1 MKAIKV
7 KMTMAACAA
16 TLLAAT
22 AGITSCSDFL
32 ERESLTTLTEE
43 QAYEKLESVETLVQ
57 GLYRLYAADVRSGGN
72 GMRTLLGTDECQLG
86 QDQQISSADRS
97 VPGLSS
103 HDGLL
108 PTSTTISGLWQCKW
122 LVITPAAKAIYL
134 LSKFEAEDPDKVKTL
149 LGEAHFFRGM
159 VMLEQTINW
168 GRIPIIDLNS
178 DFNGGRQS
186 QEDVW
191 TYIIND
197 FKTAAENLPETNT
210 DDHKRATRYAALAML
225 GKTYMAAPEE
235 TGLRSFSDAKECF
248 DQIMGKYSLV
258 NKYATLYANDK
269 PDTYGQNTVESIFEL
284 QYNNTDQPNR
294 YQWEFGSRAVT
305 EILVGGAAI
314 GGRCYFG
321 GYDMNIPTDYMSNG
335 VDSGGVWEA
344 GDQRRWLN
352 IRYDLTYD
360 NKQPTPAS
368 WGGSL
373 DELGPH
379 VRKFEDYRTE
389 ITNNTTGGPNRD
401 TWDAGKNFPLIRYAD
416 ILLLQAECLNE
427 LGQTSGSVALVNQ
440 VRQRAWGGT
449 LPADKQWSS
458 GMSQND
464 FREKIMDERMRE
476 LCFETWRR
484 MDLIRTGQ
492 YIRRV
497 SKYNRWANERWGEAG
512 FPEDRILWPIPQ
524 DEINTN
530 EDFANDPEGQNP
542 GYPR

>member
-1 MKAIKV
+1 M
-7 KMTMAACAA
+7 KMTKAKITIIAGAA
-16 TLLAAT
+16 TLLVAMVGAA
-22 AGITSCSDFL
+22 SCSDFL
-32 ERESLTTLTEE
+32 EKESLTTLTEE
-43 QAYEKLESVETLVQ
+43 QAYENLETVESLVV

-86 QDQQISSADRS
+86 QDQYLASSDRS
-97 VPGLSS
+97 VPGFSS

-108 PTSTTISGLWQCKW
+108 PTSTTIAGLWQCKW

-134 LSKFEAEDPDKVKTL
+134 LPKFAGEDPDKVKIL

-159 VMLEQTINW
+159 VMLEQTVNW
-168 GRIPIIDLNS
+168 GKIPIIDLNS
-178 DFNGGRQS
+178 NLNGGRQPLA
-186 QEDVW
+186 EVW
-191 TYIIND
+191 KYIIND
-197 FKTAAENLPETNT
+197 FKAAAERLPETNT
-210 DDHKRATRYAALAML
+210 DDRKRATRYAALAML
-225 GKTYMAAPEE
+225 GKAYMAAPEE
-235 TGLRSFSDAKECF
+235 TELRSFESAKECF
-248 DQIMGKYSLV
+248 DQIIGKYSLV
-258 NKYATLYANDK
+258 NNYATLFANDHT
-269 PDTYGQNTVESIFEL
+269 DTYGQNTVESIFEL

-305 EILVGGAAI
+305 EIQINGTAI

-321 GYDMNIPTDYMSNG
+321 GYDMEIPTDYMHKS
-335 VDSGGVWEA
+335 VDSGGVWEK
-344 GDQRRWLN
+344 GDQRMLLN
-352 IRYDLTYD
+352 IRYDLTYQGV
-360 NKQPTPAS
+360 QPTPAS

-389 ITNNTTGGPNRD
+389 VTNNVTGAASRD

-427 LGQTSGSVALVNQ
+427 LGETSSGVALVNE
-440 VRQRAWGGT
+440 VRRRAWGGT
-449 LPADKQWSS
+449 LPDDMKWSS
-458 GMSQND
+458 SMSKD
-464 FREKIMDERMRE
+464 EFLEKIMDERMRE

-497 SKYNRWANERWGEAG
+497 SKYNRWANERWGDAG
-512 FPEDRILWPIPQ
+512 FPENRILWPIPQ

-530 EDFANDPEGQNP
+530 EDFASDPNAQNP
-542 GYPR
+542 GYPK